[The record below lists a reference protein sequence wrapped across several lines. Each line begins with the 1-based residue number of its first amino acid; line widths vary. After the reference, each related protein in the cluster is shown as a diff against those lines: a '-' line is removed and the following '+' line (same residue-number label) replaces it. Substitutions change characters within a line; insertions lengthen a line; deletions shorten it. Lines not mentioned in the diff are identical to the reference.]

1 MTKHHTGT
9 DELSTTHRPT
19 PRHPHGRAALRGA
32 LASTGAITL
41 TVQVLL
47 LRELMTAWRGNE
59 MSFGIVM
66 AVWLVA
72 GGLGSATYGLVSR
85 KVAPTR
91 ANLAR
96 GLMALGILAPS
107 ALFAARALRGAM
119 GLTAGEVSGFAP
131 LVLASFL
138 SLAPFT
144 IVAGL
149 LFALST
155 SVVHRES
162 HGTRIAAGEV
172 YLVEAIGAAAA
183 GLIVSF
189 VLLPRLCPVAITFL
203 VALLASCMSLWLII
217 SSQSLSSRGRPTK
230 TLAAG
235 VLLAVASAVLAGPPS
250 TRLDDSSV
258 RAQWRDV
265 GFVSQA
271 NSIYGRI
278 VATGTGSQKSIYQS
292 GVLAAS
298 APDRLSAEETV
309 HLPMLVHPAPSRVL
323 LLGGGLGGAV
333 GEILKHPDVTRVDYV
348 ELDPELIT
356 TARRAHGEA
365 MTDGLGDPRVRV
377 HLADARFF
385 VKRTAARYDVVIVG
399 APDPTTA
406 QLNRFYTVE
415 FLREVSSVLADDGV
429 LGFSVHSAENYIGA
443 ELAAFLACLKTT
455 TECVFPAVAMY
466 PGDPCHIVASRY
478 GTAFTRDALVLSER
492 VSERG
497 LDVAYMRDYYLSDR
511 LSAERVASFDSA
523 LENVRSR
530 ANTDLS
536 PAAYYLSMVMWNRQ
550 FSGAPR
556 ALLAAPRFITE
567 RNAVLLGL
575 ALIVLLAV
583 PSLHRLGSER
593 SRSRAVMAA
602 VFLVG
607 ATEMSL
613 ELTALLAFQS
623 IYGYVYQ
630 ELALIVAAFMAGL
643 ALGGWL
649 GTKAADRGAGAR
661 SFVAL
666 QLLIAAVPLAL
677 ATTLIRVAALPPE
690 RLHTWAALFPLIV
703 VGAALLAGLQ
713 FPLAARLVSRER
725 RDIGAVGGRLYGADL
740 LGAAVGAIATTVFL
754 LPILGTL
761 GAMRA
766 LAIVNVAV
774 FASLALSL
782 VPGRRGRP
790 V

>member
-1 MTKHHTGT
+1 MH
-9 DELSTTHRPT
+9 ELSTTRRPT
-19 PRHPHGRAALRGA
+19 APRANHRAGLRGA
-32 LASTGAITL
+32 LASTGAVTL

-47 LRELMTAWRGNE
+47 LRELMIAWQGNE

-66 AVWLVA
+66 TVWLVA
-72 GGLGSATYGLVSR
+72 GGIGSAAYGLVSS

-96 GLMALGILAPS
+96 GLMALGILAPT

-119 GLTAGEVSGFAP
+119 GLTAGEISGFAP
-131 LVLASFL
+131 LVLASLL

-162 HGTRIAAGEV
+162 RGGRIAAGEV

-183 GLIVSF
+183 GLVVSF
-189 VLLPRLCPVAITFL
+189 VLLPRLSPVSIAFL
-203 VALLASCMSLWLII
+203 VTLLASCVSLRLVL
-217 SSQSLSSRGRPTK
+217 SSQSVSSRGRPVK

-235 VLLAVASAVLAGPPS
+235 VVLAVASAVLAGPPS
-250 TRLDDSSV
+250 TRLDDASV
-258 RAQWRDV
+258 RAQWRDI
-265 GFVSQA
+265 GFVSQT
-271 NSIYGRI
+271 NSVYGRI
-278 VATGTGSQKSIYQS
+278 VTASIGSQKSIYES

-348 ELDPELIT
+348 ELDPELIPA
-356 TARRAHGEA
+356 ARRAYGEA
-365 MTDGLGDPRVRV
+365 MTDGLDDARVKV
-377 HLADARFF
+377 HFADARFF
-385 VKRTAARYDVVIVG
+385 VKRATAPYDVIIVG

-415 FLREVSSVLADDGV
+415 FQREVSRILADDGV
-429 LGFSVHSAENYIGA
+429 LGFSVQSAENYIGA
-443 ELAAFLACLKTT
+443 ELAAFLACLKAT
-455 TECVFPAVAMY
+455 TESVFPAVAMY
-466 PGDPCHIVASRY
+466 PGDPCHIVASRS
-478 GTAFTRDALVLSER
+478 GAAFTRDALVLSER

-497 LDVAYMRDYYLSDR
+497 LDVAYVRDYYLSDR
-511 LSAERVASFDSA
+511 LSVERVASFDSA
-523 LENVRSR
+523 LKDMRSR
-530 ANTDLS
+530 VNTDLS
-536 PAAYYLSMVMWNRQ
+536 PAAYYLSMVLWNRQ

-556 ALLAAPRFITE
+556 VLLAAPRFITE
-567 RNAVLLGL
+567 RNAILLSL
-575 ALIVLLAV
+575 ALIVVLAA
-583 PSLHRLGSER
+583 PSLRRPGSER
-593 SRSRAVMAA
+593 LRSRAVMAA

-630 ELALIVAAFMAGL
+630 KLALIVAAFMAGL

-649 GTKAADRGAGAR
+649 GTKAAARGADAR

-666 QLLIAAVPLAL
+666 QLLIAAVPIAL
-677 ATTLIRVAALPPE
+677 GATLTRVAALPTE
-690 RLHTWAALFPLIV
+690 HLHTWAALFPLIV

-713 FPLAARLVSRER
+713 FPLAAKLMSRER
-725 RDIGAVGGRLYGADL
+725 RNVGAVGGRLYGADL
-740 LGAAVGAIATTVFL
+740 LGAAVGAIATTIFL
-754 LPILGTL
+754 LPILGTA
-761 GAMRA
+761 GSMRA
-766 LAIVNVAV
+766 LTIVNLAV

-782 VPGRRGRP
+782 VPGRLGRP